1 MKTKMSSGKVA
12 LVATVIALVGL
23 TQIPSVFADTAT
35 RKNSDGSVDVYDQDD
50 PNAPQGDGQETVQG
64 DGGAVGGGGGIR
76 YVPGTSPYTKK
87 YSDGT
92 VVRRNS
98 DGSIETSDPGETSYW
113 GSQASTGGSGA
124 RRARSRKRVVKPA
137 AKTVATKKAAT
148 STAKKAK

>member
-1 MKTKMSSGKVA
+1 MMRSGKVA
-12 LVATVIALVGL
+12 CVATMIALLGL
-23 TQIPSVFADTAT
+23 TQISSAFADTAT

-64 DGGAVGGGGGIR
+64 EGGGEVGGGGGVR

-98 DGSIETSDPGETSYW
+98 DGSIETSDPGETTYW
-113 GSQASTGGSGA
+113 GSQAGTGGGGA
-124 RRARSRKRVVKPA
+124 KRARSKKKVKPVS
-137 AKTVATKKAAT
+137 KTAVTKKTGAT
-148 STAKKAK
+148 TAKKAK